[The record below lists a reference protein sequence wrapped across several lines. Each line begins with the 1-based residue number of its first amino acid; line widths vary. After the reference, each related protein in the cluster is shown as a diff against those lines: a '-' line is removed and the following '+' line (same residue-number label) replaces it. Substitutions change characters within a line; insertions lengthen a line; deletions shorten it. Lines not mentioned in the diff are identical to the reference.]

1 MSLFASEYIPLPPS
15 QQRRSSVDIRGQ
27 SVNSDILVALLDRPG
42 EMHALTARNT
52 HFYTALKNYIT
63 ETQGADAWLRF
74 QEIVYAPR
82 EEIPD
87 REWINAISAFLSH
100 NPVFLSKFKE
110 SVGYEDD
117 DDYHSEE
124 DEDSSPLPS
133 PRQSYYYYDDDD
145 EGVVGKRRRSRQS
158 SGGGGASRSSM
169 MRPPPTYEC
178 LLALRD
184 YPNIQAR
191 LPLMCPAYFRKARQ
205 LMSLAPSASRSNAVR
220 RNSILEEVDVMDDS
234 TGGDDEQRF
243 NMCDQDSEG
252 PYEHF
257 CQVVCTTRQE
267 QPDDEAWLDAI
278 VESLD
283 GWPQLLDDLEQIAM
297 SLDAQDD
304 DEQQQQ
310 QGSPDAYI

>member
-1 MSLFASEYIPLPPS
+1 MSLFAPLPS
-15 QQRRSSVDIRGQ
+15 QRRPSVDIRGQ
-27 SVNSDILVALLDRPG
+27 SVNSDIMVALLDRPG

-87 REWINAISAFLSH
+87 REWMNAISTFLSH

-117 DDYHSEE
+117 DDDNSQEE
-124 DEDSSPLPS
+124 DELSPLPS
-133 PRQSYYYYDDDD
+133 PRHEDTMMPP
-145 EGVVGKRRRSRQS
+145 ERRRSRQS
-158 SGGGGASRSSM
+158 SGGSRM
-169 MRPPPTYEC
+169 IPTHAC

-220 RNSILEEVDVMDDS
+220 RNSILEEDVMEDA
-234 TGGDDEQRF
+234 TGADDEQRF
-243 NMCDQDSEG
+243 NMCDQESEG
-252 PYEHF
+252 PYENF

-283 GWPQLLDDLEQIAM
+283 GWPQLLNDLEQIAM
-297 SLDAQDD
+297 SLD
-304 DEQQQQ
+304 ENEE

>member
-1 MSLFASEYIPLPPS
+1 MSLFASEYVPLPS
-15 QQRRSSVDIRGQ
+15 QRRSSVDIRGQ

-63 ETQGADAWLRF
+63 ETQSADAWIRF

-87 REWINAISAFLSH
+87 REWMNAISAFLSH

-117 DDYHSEE
+117 DSYNSEE
-124 DEDSSPLPS
+124 DEEPSPLPS
-133 PRQSYYYYDDDD
+133 PRQSYY
-145 EGVVGKRRRSRQS
+145 EGIGQRRRSRQS
-158 SGGGGASRSSM
+158 SGGSRM
-169 MRPPPTYEC
+169 MPTYEC

-220 RNSILEEVDVMDDS
+220 RNSILEEDVMDDS
-234 TGGDDEQRF
+234 TGADDEQRF

-297 SLDAQDD
+297 SLDAQE
-304 DEQQQQ
+304 DEE